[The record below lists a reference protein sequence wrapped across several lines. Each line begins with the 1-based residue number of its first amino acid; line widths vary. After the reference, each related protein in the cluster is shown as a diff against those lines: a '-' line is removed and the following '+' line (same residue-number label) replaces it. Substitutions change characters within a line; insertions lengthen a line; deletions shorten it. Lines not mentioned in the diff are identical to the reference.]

1 MGLSPWHL
9 HTDRRAPVLRY
20 RHSPN
25 KSPPALVWLDAPG
38 RFTRTA
44 CKHVWRF
51 YPVRSHLDR
60 AWLRPLERPDQDA
73 GTVREDSPG
82 DTLAYGREKKIR
94 RFLMISPQGK
104 QVRDQVKNVVGP
116 MF

>member
-1 MGLSPWHL
+1 MDLSPWHL

-25 KSPPALVWLDAPG
+25 KSPPELVWLDAPG

-51 YPVRSHLDR
+51 YPVWSHLAR
-60 AWLRPLERPDQDA
+60 AWLRPLEEPDQGA
-73 GTVREDSPG
+73 GAAREGPPG
-82 DTLAYGREKKIR
+82 DTPAHGRGKKIR
-94 RFLMISPQGK
+94 KGYHVGWEVLIDKPYSPT
-104 QVRDQVKNVVGP
+104 NV
-116 MF
+116 FR